1 MVIISNYTFSGAV
14 MQITIVGDGVA
25 GITAA
30 AAIRERSFEAK
41 ISVYTDES
49 HPYYPRPR
57 LYNILS
63 GEAQPADIYGFPT
76 QWYTER
82 RITVELG
89 KKVESIH
96 TDKKELLLEDGSR
109 TSYDRLLLANGAHSF
124 VPPVKGVEKTGVFTL
139 RSLKDALAIREYA
152 KKTRKAIV
160 VGGGLLGLE
169 FAASLRKLGQ
179 QVDVIE
185 IQPRLLPM
193 QLDQDG
199 AALLE
204 QIVESRGV
212 NVTVGVKTEEIVGQ
226 QTVSGVA
233 LSGGKQVS
241 GELVLFSA
249 GVRSNTDLAS
259 QAGIKINRGVLVDD
273 HLLTNATDVYAA
285 GDVAEF
291 QGRVYGIIPAALDQA
306 KIAAL
311 NMIDGQEHVYS
322 GTVPS
327 NTLKIVGI
335 DLTSM
340 GVVNPEGS
348 GFEEVKKLKK
358 DERIYRKIVV
368 QQGVIVGAIVL
379 GETKSVAPLK
389 RLMDQR
395 IDVSKYRDSMLE
407 DGFDFRQ
414 IVSK

>member
-1 MVIISNYTFSGAV
+1 
-14 MQITIVGDGVA
+14 MQVVIVGNGVA

-30 AAIRERSFEAK
+30 AAARERSADAK

-63 GEAQPADIYGFPT
+63 GEAQPADIYGFPS

-82 RITVELG
+82 KIAIDLG
-89 KKVESIH
+89 KKVSGVE
-96 TDKKELLLEDGSR
+96 TDKKELLLGDGRR
-109 TSYDRLLLANGAHSF
+109 TGYDRLLLANGAHSF

-139 RSLKDALAIREYA
+139 RSLRDALAIREFA
-152 KKTRKAIV
+152 KKTKKAIV

-185 IQPRLLPM
+185 LLPRLLPM

-204 QIVESRGV
+204 EIVESLGV
-212 NVTVGVKTEEIVGQ
+212 NVTVGVKTEEITGQ
-226 QTVSGVA
+226 QTVSGIA

-241 GELVLFSA
+241 GDLVLFSA

-273 HLLTNATDVYAA
+273 HLRTSATDVYAA

-291 QGRVYGIIPAALDQA
+291 KGRVYGIIPAALDQA
-306 KIAAL
+306 KIASL
-311 NMIDGQEHVYS
+311 NMFEEEGHVYP
-322 GTVPS
+322 GTIPS

-335 DLTSM
+335 DLASV
-340 GVVNPEGS
+340 GLVNPEGS
-348 GFEEVKKLKK
+348 GFEEIRKLKK
-358 DERIYRKIVV
+358 EEHVYKKIVV
-368 QQGVIVGAIVL
+368 QQGIIVGAIVL
-379 GETKSVAPLK
+379 GETRSVAPLK
-389 RLMDQR
+389 RLMDQK
-395 IDVSKYRDSMLE
+395 IDISRDKDSILE

-414 IVSK
+414 AISR

>member
-1 MVIISNYTFSGAV
+1 
-14 MQITIVGDGVA
+14 MQVVIVGNGVA

-30 AAIRERSFEAK
+30 AAIRERSADAK

-82 RITVELG
+82 KITVDLS
-89 KKVESIH
+89 KKAAGIE
-96 TDKKELLLEDGSR
+96 TDKKELLLQDGHR
-109 TSYDRLLLANGAHSF
+109 ISYDKLLLANGAHSF

-139 RSLKDALAIREYA
+139 RSLQDALAIREYA
-152 KKTRKAIV
+152 KKTKKAV
-160 VGGGLLGLE
+160 VIGGGLLGLE

-185 IQPRLLPM
+185 LLPRLLPM

-199 AALLE
+199 AALLQ
-204 QIVESRGV
+204 QILESRGV
-212 NVTVGVKTEEIVGQ
+212 NVTVGVKTEEIIGQ
-226 QTVSGVA
+226 QAVSAVA
-233 LSGGKQVS
+233 LGGGKQIS
-241 GELVLFSA
+241 GDFVLFSA

-259 QAGIKINRGVLVDD
+259 QAGIKTNRGVLVDD
-273 HLLTNATDVYAA
+273 YLRTNATDVYAA

-291 QGRVYGIIPAALDQA
+291 RGRVYGIIPAALDQA

-311 NMIDGQEHVYS
+311 DMFEKEGHVYP
-322 GTVPS
+322 GTIPS

-335 DLTSM
+335 DLASM
-340 GVVNPEGS
+340 GLANPEGS
-348 GFEEVKKLKK
+348 GFEEVRKLKRE
-358 DERIYRKIVV
+358 ERVYKKVVV
-368 QQGVIVGAIVL
+368 QQGIIVGAIIL
-379 GETKSVAPLK
+379 GETRSVAPIK
-389 RLMDQR
+389 RLMDQK
-395 IDVSKYRDSMLE
+395 IDITRYKDTILE

-414 IVSK
+414 VILK

>member
-1 MVIISNYTFSGAV
+1 
-14 MQITIVGDGVA
+14 MQVVIVGNGVA

-30 AAIRERSFEAK
+30 AAIRERSADAK

-82 RITVELG
+82 KITVDLS
-89 KKVESIH
+89 KKAAGIE
-96 TDKKELLLEDGSR
+96 TDKKELLLQDGHR
-109 TSYDRLLLANGAHSF
+109 ISYDKLLLANGAHSF

-139 RSLKDALAIREYA
+139 RSLQDALAIREYA
-152 KKTRKAIV
+152 KKTKKAV
-160 VGGGLLGLE
+160 VIGGGLLGLE

-185 IQPRLLPM
+185 LLPRLLPM

-199 AALLE
+199 AALLQ
-204 QIVESRGV
+204 QILESRGV
-212 NVTVGVKTEEIVGQ
+212 NVTVGVKTEEIIGQ
-226 QTVSGVA
+226 QAVSAVA
-233 LSGGKQVS
+233 LGGGKQIS
-241 GELVLFSA
+241 GDFVLFSA

-259 QAGIKINRGVLVDD
+259 QAGIKTNRGVLVDD
-273 HLLTNATDVYAA
+273 YLRTNATDVYAA

-291 QGRVYGIIPAALDQA
+291 RGRVYGIIPAALDQA

-311 NMIDGQEHVYS
+311 NMFEKEGHVYT
-322 GTVPS
+322 GTIPS

-335 DLTSM
+335 DLASM
-340 GVVNPEGS
+340 GLANPEGS
-348 GFEEVKKLKK
+348 GFEEVRKLKRE
-358 DERIYRKIVV
+358 ERVYKKVVV
-368 QQGVIVGAIVL
+368 QQGIIVGAIIL
-379 GETKSVAPLK
+379 GETRSVAPIK
-389 RLMDQR
+389 RLMDQK
-395 IDVSKYRDSMLE
+395 IDITRYKDTILE

-414 IVSK
+414 VILK

>member
-1 MVIISNYTFSGAV
+1 
-14 MQITIVGDGVA
+14 MQVVIVGNGVA

-30 AAIRERSFEAK
+30 AAIRERSADAK

-82 RITVELG
+82 KITVDLS
-89 KKVESIH
+89 KKAAGIE
-96 TDKKELLLEDGSR
+96 TDKKELLLQDGHR
-109 TSYDRLLLANGAHSF
+109 ISYDKLLLANGAHSF

-139 RSLKDALAIREYA
+139 RSLQDALAIREYA
-152 KKTRKAIV
+152 KKTKKAV
-160 VGGGLLGLE
+160 VIGGGLLGLE

-185 IQPRLLPM
+185 LLPRLLPM

-204 QIVESRGV
+204 QIVESEGV
-212 NVTVGVKTEEIVGQ
+212 NVTVGVKTEEIIGQ
-226 QTVSGVA
+226 QAVSAVA
-233 LSGGKQVS
+233 LGGGKQVS
-241 GELVLFSA
+241 GDFVLFSA

-259 QAGIKINRGVLVDD
+259 QAGIKTNRGVLVDD
-273 HLLTNATDVYAA
+273 YLRTNATDVYAA

-291 QGRVYGIIPAALDQA
+291 RGRVYGIIPAALDQA

-311 NMIDGQEHVYS
+311 DMFEKEGHVYP
-322 GTVPS
+322 GTIPS

-335 DLTSM
+335 DLASM
-340 GVVNPEGS
+340 GLVNPEGS
-348 GFEEVKKLKK
+348 GFEEVRKLKRE
-358 DERIYRKIVV
+358 ERVYKKVVV
-368 QQGVIVGAIVL
+368 QQGIIVGAIIL
-379 GETKSVAPLK
+379 GETRSVAPLK
-389 RLMDQR
+389 RLMDQK
-395 IDVSKYRDSMLE
+395 IDITRYKDTILE

-414 IVSK
+414 VILK